1 MAIAYELAAASRAQQ
16 AETAGK
22 WEEMAKVYVVGTM
35 DTKGPELR
43 YAAERVR
50 SAGAEPV
57 LVDVGTQGV
66 GIGADVAASVVATHH
81 PEGSSAVLGLT
92 DRGKAV
98 SAMARALSRYL
109 ASRDDIGA
117 VLGLGGTGNTA
128 LVTEAMRALP
138 IGVPKLMVSTVASG
152 NTAPYVGPNDLTMM
166 YSVVDIAGLNAI
178 SRQVIGNAAHAAAGM
193 ALTTTPAS
201 GADKPGL
208 GMTMFGVTTQC
219 VTMVREALEATH
231 EVYTFHATG
240 TGGQSMEKLA
250 DSGLVAGLIDVT
262 TTEVP
267 DLLVGGVFPATED
280 RFGAVIRT
288 RLPYVGSVGAVDM
301 VNFGARDS
309 VPPRFETRK
318 LHVHN
323 AQVTLMRTTPDENRR
338 TAEFIVSRL
347 NRMTGPV
354 RFLLPLRGV
363 SAIDAPGQPFHDPEA
378 DRVLFDTIR
387 SGWQAAPNRQ
397 LVELDLHI
405 NDPEFAAALVANFR
419 EISSS

>member
-1 MAIAYELAAASRAQQ
+1 
-16 AETAGK
+16 
-22 WEEMAKVYVVGTM
+22 MAKVYVVGTM
-35 DTKGPELR
+35 DTKGAELR

-50 SAGAEPV
+50 AAGAESM
-57 LVDVGTQGV
+57 LIDVGTQGS
-66 GIGADVAASVVATHH
+66 GAAGGHGAEVSAAQVAAHH
-81 PEGSSAVLGLT
+81 PRGAQAVLSLT
-92 DRGKAV
+92 DRGAAV
-98 SAMARALSRYL
+98 SAMATALTHYL
-109 ASRDDIGA
+109 ATRSDIGA
-117 VLGLGGTGNTA
+117 LLGLGGTGNTA
-128 LVTEAMRALP
+128 LVTEAMRTLP
-138 IGVPKLMVSTVASG
+138 IGLPKLMVSTVASG

-166 YSVVDIAGLNAI
+166 YSVVDVAGLNAI
-178 SRQVIGNAAHAAAGM
+178 SRRVIGNAAHAAAGM
-193 ALTTTPAS
+193 ALNTPSAS
-201 GADKPGL
+201 STDKPGL
-208 GMTMFGVTTQC
+208 GVTMFGVTTQC
-219 VTMVREALEATH
+219 VTMLREAMELTH

-280 RFGAVIRT
+280 RFGAAIRT
-288 RLPYVGSVGAVDM
+288 GLPYVGSVGAVDM
-301 VNFGARDS
+301 VNFGARDT
-309 VPPRFETRK
+309 VPPEFRDRK

-347 NRMTGPV
+347 NRMPGPV

-363 SAIDAPGQPFHDPEA
+363 SAIDAPGQPFYDPVA
-378 DRVLFDTIR
+378 DQVLFDTIR

-405 NDPEFAAALVANFR
+405 NDPAFAAALARNFR
-419 EISSS
+419 ELSPA